1 MHNCRRWLIQIEG
14 TVQGV
19 GFRPF
24 IYKLARNLNL
34 SGHVYNHSDGVTLE
48 AQGEASAL
56 ESLEKRILAEAPPLA
71 HIISMRHDEI
81 ECGTDNSF
89 AIVESEKREG
99 GLTLISPDVAPCE
112 DCLREMSD
120 PSDRRFSYPFINC
133 TNCGPRFSIIKS
145 LPYDRPATTMKEFK
159 MCESCAKEYADPND
173 RRFHAQPTA
182 CPKCGPRVIFRSRVN
197 TESDEICGTE
207 AIAKAVDFIASG
219 RIVAI
224 KGLGGYH
231 LACDAAN
238 DDAVM
243 KLRERKKRDEKPFA
257 IMVADIESAKTI
269 CAVSQEEERLILS
282 PQRPIVLLRKKP
294 YNKISKYVAPQ
305 NKNLGV
311 MLPSTPLHH
320 LLFQK
325 YQSAVTNNESPVTSH
340 QSRVTSHESPVT
352 AVSGSPMK
360 SLGDDNAEVIPAALS
375 GDPLS
380 TVHESPFTSHQ
391 SRFLIMTSGNLTD
404 EPIACK
410 DDDATERL
418 SEIAD
423 AFLLHD
429 REIHIRIDDSIARGM
444 SGSTVLMRRAR
455 GYAPAPVRLSLE
467 MPAALACGADLKNS
481 ICVTSGK
488 NAFLSQHIGDLANF
502 EANKGF
508 VETSMHLIKTLGI
521 TPSILAIDAHPQYHS
536 SLEGKKLFPNA
547 RVVEVQHHHAHIASC
562 MAENQLPN
570 MDVIGIAIDG
580 TGYGYDGTIWGGEIF
595 IASYEKFERTASLAL
610 VSMPGGDAAAKE
622 PWRMALAYLAK
633 AEIKEI
639 PTSLLAAAA
648 PHQIEFVEK
657 MIRSDIS
664 CPKSSSLGRLFDAVA
679 ALIGIRFVNAFEGQA
694 AMELEQIAD
703 ISEEKSYTFSIE
715 EDAKIKR
722 IDFSPMI
729 REICLDIRNEVP
741 APTISMKFHRTA
753 ASALVGMA
761 GLARQRSNAVCLSG
775 GSFQNE
781 ILLSLVKKMLVDE
794 GFAVYTHSLVPPNDG
809 GIALGQA
816 AIAAHVNS

>member
-1 MHNCRRWLIQIEG
+1 M
-14 TVQGV
+14 
-19 GFRPF
+19 
-24 IYKLARNLNL
+24 NL

-48 AQGEASAL
+48 AQGETSAL

-81 ECGTDNSF
+81 ECGAGNSF
-89 AIVESEKREG
+89 AIVESEKHEG

-145 LPYDRPATTMKEFK
+145 LPYDRPATTMKEFE

-182 CPKCGPRVIFRSRVN
+182 CPKCGPRVIFRSSGN

-207 AIAKAVDFIASG
+207 AIEKTVDFISSG
-219 RIVAI
+219 MIVAI

-238 DDAVM
+238 DDAGI

-257 IMVADIESAKTI
+257 IMAADIESAKTI
-269 CAVSQEEERLILS
+269 CEISQEEERLILS

-294 YNKISKYVAPQ
+294 CNKISEYVAPQ

-325 YQSAVTNNESPVTSH
+325 CES
-340 QSRVTSHESPVT
+340 QVT
-352 AVSGSPMK
+352 AVTGSPMK
-360 SLGDDNAEVIPAALS
+360 SLGNDNAEVIPAALS
-375 GDPLS
+375 GNPVA
-380 TVHESPFTSHQ
+380 TVNQ
-391 SRFLIMTSGNLTD
+391 SRILVMTSGNLTD
-404 EPIACK
+404 EPIAYK
-410 DDDATERL
+410 DDDAAERL
-418 SEIAD
+418 AEIAD
-423 AFLLHD
+423 AFLVHD
-429 REIHIRIDDSIARGM
+429 REIHIRIDDSIARELA
-444 SGSTVLMRRAR
+444 GSTVLMRRSR

-467 MPAALACGADLKNS
+467 MSAALACGADLKNS

-580 TGYGYDGTIWGGEIF
+580 TGYGRDGTIWGGEII
-595 IASYEKFERTASLAL
+595 IASYEKFERAASLAP

-639 PTSLLAAAA
+639 PTKLLAAAA

-679 ALIGIRFVNAFEGQA
+679 ALIGIRFVNSFEGQA

-703 ISEEKSYTFSIE
+703 ISEEKSYTFSL
-715 EDAKIKR
+715 EDDAGLKR

-741 APTISMKFHRTA
+741 APTISMKFHRTT
-753 ASALVGMA
+753 ASALAGMA

-816 AIAAHVNS
+816 AIASHVNS